1 MAQEHG
7 MVSQQH
13 PMTKSQ
19 RTGGTETLSVRT
31 DTMIKMIVMIA
42 RFTINAPVSYTHL
55 TLPTILRV

>member
-42 RFTINAPVSYTHL
+42 RFTINALITARSVT
-55 TLPTILRV
+55 TETR